1 MDFLDHEGNRYSGE
15 TPEEV
20 VKAMAEAS
28 FHDDERRDLPTFM
41 GRTAIRVR
49 RLTGASLPADTA
61 DRFLAALV
69 QYGLLKPVPSK
80 A

>member
-1 MDFLDHEGNRYSGE
+1 MDFLDHEGTRYSGE

-28 FHDDERRDLPTFM
+28 FHQDEQRDLLTFM

-49 RLTGASLPADTA
+49 RLIGISLPADTA

-69 QYGLLKPVPSK
+69 QHGLLKPAPSK
-80 A
+80 T